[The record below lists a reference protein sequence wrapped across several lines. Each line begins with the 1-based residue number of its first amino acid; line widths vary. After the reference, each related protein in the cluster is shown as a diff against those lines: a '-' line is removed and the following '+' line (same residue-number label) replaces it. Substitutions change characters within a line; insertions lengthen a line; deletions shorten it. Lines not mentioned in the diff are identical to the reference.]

1 LANQSTLLLNYST
14 PPTPLVNS
22 MVTANSKA
30 QTLCLQG
37 DPTLSPA
44 LNPNINFLQHRFPS
58 IRILQAPF
66 PGTAIFSPRPQHLL
80 VLLLFLPLLLPLPQH
95 ERTQPSMKRQIQYFL
110 PTFAQTTSA

>member
-1 LANQSTLLLNYST
+1 
-14 PPTPLVNS
+14 VDS
-22 MVTANSKA
+22 MATANSKA

-66 PGTAIFSPRPQHLL
+66 PGPAIFSPRPQPIL
-80 VLLLFLPLLLPLPQH
+80 VLLLLLLLLPLQQQSVLVLNQAILNRPI
-95 ERTQPSMKRQIQYFL
+95 QPFL
-110 PTFAQTTSA
+110 PSFAQTTST